1 MCAPV
6 CVCEKLR
13 CLVESGEDNSHF
25 FMCTH
30 LHTHTNTHY
39 CSVNE
44 DDDGQGGIFALSLF
58 FSGRH

>member
-1 MCAPV
+1 MRV
-6 CVCEKLR
+6 REKER

-30 LHTHTNTHY
+30 LRTHTQTHKNTHY

-58 FSGRH
+58 F